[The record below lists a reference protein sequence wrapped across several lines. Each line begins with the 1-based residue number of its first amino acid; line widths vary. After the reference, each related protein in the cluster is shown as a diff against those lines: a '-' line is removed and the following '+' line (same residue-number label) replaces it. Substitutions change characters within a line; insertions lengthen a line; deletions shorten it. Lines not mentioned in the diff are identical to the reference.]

1 MPKSQ
6 KFSCIKNI
14 QNMKIINSK
23 VFKSTKSCITEKSH
37 VLLQN
42 FSWINIVWKERWNI
56 TMARTNYTH
65 FEKTHLKLPLQI
77 FIFFQKN
84 CIFLKQ
90 KKGLVQ
96 TCLMYY
102 RTQQKHLTKKI
113 NITISIVN
121 IFYHTVTSVQFI
133 KNKIN
138 IPFCFCFCLW
148 SVKPVKI

>member
-1 MPKSQ
+1 MDLIIDWQLLINKPFLLQKKRKVCTLPCLSPQEGFGFATWNFPLVPKSK

-23 VFKSTKSCITEKSH
+23 AFKSTKSCITEKSH

-96 TCLMYY
+96 TCFMYY
-102 RTQQKHLTKKI
+102 RT
-113 NITISIVN
+113 
-121 IFYHTVTSVQFI
+121 
-133 KNKIN
+133 
-138 IPFCFCFCLW
+138 
-148 SVKPVKI
+148 